1 MTSIIVRYGEIHSY
15 LREEARPVRLNL
27 NTGSLENG
35 VDLLRGDSDVI
46 VSEDEGSVDAGKLR
60 VGHLSRFDA
69 VSARDLA
76 QTENKQSANNSEV
89 YQAACMIWRG

>member
-35 VDLLRGDSDVI
+35 GDLLRGDSDVI
-46 VSEDEGSVDAGKLR
+46 VGEDEGSVDAGEFR
-60 VGHLSRFDA
+60 RHGCGA
-69 VSARDLA
+69 QVSNVDLA
-76 QTENKQSANNSEV
+76 RREQGTRSLKIIMHSQ
-89 YQAACMIWRG
+89 